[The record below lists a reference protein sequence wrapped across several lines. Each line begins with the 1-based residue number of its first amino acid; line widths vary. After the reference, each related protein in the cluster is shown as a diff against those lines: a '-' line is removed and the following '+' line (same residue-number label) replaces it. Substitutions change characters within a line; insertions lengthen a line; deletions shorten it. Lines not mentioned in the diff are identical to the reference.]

1 MVEEKDPHDA
11 SKTVHKFAGFET
23 MTPAVIVQTAFDRF
37 GIVEPD
43 PQTRRVLEA
52 WVVSERAAKRGWA
65 VHPNIITLL
74 LLSPDFQ
81 VA

>member
-1 MVEEKDPHDA
+1 
-11 SKTVHKFAGFET
+11 
-23 MTPAVIVQTAFDRF
+23 VQTGFDRF

-52 WVVSERAAKRGWA
+52 WVTGERKAGRGWA
-65 VHPNIITLL
+65 VHPNLITLL